1 MRTLVGHGWKLPV
14 FFDQQRSATSQVDL
28 SHPVKQTKTKRSAF
42 ITSLMKNNPSKAMW
56 QQNEGTSGQ
65 QLQRQLTC
73 NKVLHSVSHSSHVF
87 RHIIWSIKGLICK
100 KSASRVAKCAYY
112 LTADRPHRNLPDWRR
127 EMQYRGDLQ
136 RLETGLWLRG
146 REDTTRRGKKAFW
159 KCFDPLGH
167 RKQKKRFIFVSLCPC

>member
-42 ITSLMKNNPSKAMW
+42 ITSLMKKILRRQCDSKM
-56 QQNEGTSGQ
+56 SGHQ
-65 QLQRQLTC
+65 DNCSDNSPVIKFYTLLAT
-73 NKVLHSVSHSSHVF
+73 VHVF
-87 RHIIWSIKGLICK
+87 RHIVWSIKGLICK

-112 LTADRPHRNLPDWRR
+112 LTADRPHRNLQDWGR

-146 REDTTRRGKKAFW
+146 REDMTRRGTKAFW